1 MIILNIPNFRTLFVE
16 FGDVTIYPDATITM
30 NWDTSTSFISDEDYG
45 FMQGKQRE
53 TALNLMTAH
62 LMKLGAIISSGET
75 PSLISGTAVENV
87 NVSLTPPP
95 LKNQFHYWLSLS
107 PYGSQL
113 LALLQMVA
121 VGGLTVGGRCERS
134 AFRKVGGG
142 FWK

>member
-1 MIILNIPNFRTLFVE
+1 MITLNISNFRALFVE
-16 FGDVTIYPDATITM
+16 FENVTTYPDAIITM
-30 NWDTSTSFISDEDYG
+30 NWETSTSFISDEDYG

-62 LMKLGAIISSGET
+62 LIKLGTIIATGQT
-75 PSLISGTAVENV
+75 PSLISGSSVENV
-87 NVSLTPPP
+87 SVSLTPPP
-95 LKNQFHYWLSLS
+95 LKNQFHYWLNLT

-121 VGGLTVGGRCERS
+121 VGGLTVGGRNERS

-142 FWK
+142 F